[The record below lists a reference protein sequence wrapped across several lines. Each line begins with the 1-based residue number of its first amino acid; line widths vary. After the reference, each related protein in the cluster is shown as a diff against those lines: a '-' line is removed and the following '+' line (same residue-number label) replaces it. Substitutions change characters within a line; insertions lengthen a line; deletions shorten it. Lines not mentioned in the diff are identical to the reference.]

1 MEVGISLNILQQQ
14 GRSDAAVMRDHMAM
28 GDLAEP
34 LGLDSIFA
42 LEHHFTG
49 YSMSPQ
55 PTQLLAYFAGRTK
68 RVKLGTAVIVLPW
81 HDPVRV
87 AEMIARK
94 TWGMPAFGN
103 GPSFASTRA
112 RTRSLSRAAT

>member
-1 MEVGISLNILQQQ
+1 MEVGISLNMLQQQ

-55 PTQLLAYFAGRTK
+55 PTQLLAYFAGRTQ
-68 RVKLGTAVIVLPW
+68 RVKLGTLRFALATLAP
-81 HDPVRV
+81 R
-87 AEMIARK
+87 AEPRRCL
-94 TWGMPAFGN
+94 G
-103 GPSFASTRA
+103 TR
-112 RTRSLSRAAT
+112 